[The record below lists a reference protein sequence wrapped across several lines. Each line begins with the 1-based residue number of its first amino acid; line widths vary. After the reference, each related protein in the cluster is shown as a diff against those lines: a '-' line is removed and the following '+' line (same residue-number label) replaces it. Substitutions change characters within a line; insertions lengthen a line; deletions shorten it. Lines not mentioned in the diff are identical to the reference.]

1 MTAIPDSVAAKLA
14 HLPDSPGVYLW
25 KDADGLVLYVGKAK
39 SLRSRVRSYFASDH
53 ETSVKTRHLVRLIC
67 DVETIVVPSEA
78 HALILENNLIKE
90 YRSRFNIAL
99 RDDKSYPYIK
109 VTLNEPYPRVFVT
122 RRFQS
127 DGARYFGPYT
137 DVGAMRRALNVV
149 KRIFTV
155 RSCRY
160 DMPAEMP
167 ERACLDWHI
176 GRCKAPCIALQTQDD
191 YRAMIGEVVEFLDG
205 KPEEVTRRVRK
216 MMEAASQR
224 LEFERAAELRDAL
237 LKLESIEEPTV
248 VMQVEGGDR
257 DVVGFARDGD
267 DACVSILRIR
277 NGKLLARDH
286 RYLANVEGESDDAI
300 LVAYL
305 LQHYQHQGERARDL
319 LLPFELAE
327 IALVQES
334 FPSSRLAVPQRGA
347 KRELM
352 DLAMQNA
359 RHLLEEMKLT
369 TDESDERAI
378 DPVYDLQRELGLAVV
393 PRSFVC
399 FDISHAQ
406 GRDTVASMVWFE
418 NGRPKRA
425 EYRKFKVEGEWG
437 NDDFA
442 SMNEVVTRYF
452 SRRVAESLPLPDLC
466 VIDGGKGQLHAA
478 QDALAA
484 IGLGS
489 LSLAS
494 LAKKDE
500 EVFLPGRSESLRLS
514 RRSPGLRLL
523 QMARDEAHRFAVTFQ
538 RARRTR
544 RTVTSQL
551 LEIPGVGPSKRRAL
565 LQVFGSVQGV
575 KDAGVVAIAGVPG
588 FSRASALKL
597 LLGLG
602 VELAAEVSAAAVVVP
617 LTEVAETAAS
627 AESAA
632 LSETAASAKQSALS
646 ELAESAESS
655 KLAEPSGLSESS
667 QLSEPAEPSELSAL
681 PALTENQTHLAS
693 RDAPLVPASGDVDN
707 AVPAVHPVPASPT

>member
-1 MTAIPDSVAAKLA
+1 MSGIPDVVAGKLA
-14 HLPDSPGVYLW
+14 SLPDSPGVYLW
-25 KDADGLVLYVGKAK
+25 KDAAGLVLYVGKAK

-53 ETSVKTRHLVRLIC
+53 EASVKTRHLVRLIR

-109 VTLNEPYPRVFVT
+109 VTINEPYPRVFVT
-122 RRFQS
+122 RQFKS
-127 DGARYFGPYT
+127 DGGRYFGPYT

-160 DMPAEMP
+160 DMPKEMP

-176 GRCKAPCIALQTQDD
+176 GRCKAPCIGLQTLDD
-191 YRAMIGEVVEFLDG
+191 YRAMIDDVLHFLDG
-205 KPEEVTRRVRK
+205 KPEEVTRRVRA
-216 MMEAASQR
+216 MMDAAAAS

-267 DACVSILRIR
+267 DACASILRIR
-277 NGKLLARDH
+277 DGKLLARDH
-286 RYLANVEGESDDAI
+286 RYLANVEDEPDDAI

-305 LQHYQHQGERARDL
+305 LQHYQLQSDRAREV
-319 LLPFELAE
+319 LLPFEPSE
-327 IALVQES
+327 FALLEAS
-334 FPSSRLAVPQRGA
+334 MPAARLLVPQRGA

-369 TDESDERAI
+369 TDESDERAT
-378 DPVYDLQRELGLAVV
+378 DPVYDLQRELGLAIV

-406 GRDTVASMVWFE
+406 GKDTVASMVWFE

-452 SRRVAESLPLPDLC
+452 TRRVSEGQPLPDLC

-484 IGLGS
+484 IGLS
-489 LSLAS
+489 AMALAS
-494 LAKKDE
+494 LAKKEE

-523 QMARDEAHRFAVTFQ
+523 QMSRDEAHRFAVTFQ
-538 RARRTR
+538 RARRSK

-551 LEIPGVGPSKRRAL
+551 LEIPGVGPNRRRAL
-565 LQVFGSVQGV
+565 LKEFGSVQGV
-575 KDAGVVAIAGVPG
+575 KDAGLDAIAKVPG
-588 FSRASALKL
+588 FSQAMARKVLS
-597 LLGLG
+597 GLG
-602 VELAAEVSAAAVVVP
+602 IELPPIDLMVANALPDSSPHASLERSEVH
-617 LTEVAETAAS
+617 VAQQLS
-627 AESAA
+627 AEPITSP
-632 LSETAASAKQSALS
+632 EPTA
-646 ELAESAESS
+646 E
-655 KLAEPSGLSESS
+655 
-667 QLSEPAEPSELSAL
+667 
-681 PALTENQTHLAS
+681 
-693 RDAPLVPASGDVDN
+693 
-707 AVPAVHPVPASPT
+707 

>member
-1 MTAIPDSVAAKLA
+1 MSAFPDIVAGKLA

-53 ETSVKTRHLVRLIC
+53 ETSVKTQHLVRLIR

-90 YRSRFNIAL
+90 YRPRFNIAL

-122 RRFQS
+122 RRFVS
-127 DGARYFGPYT
+127 DGGRYFGPYT
-137 DVGAMRRALNVV
+137 DVGAMRRALHVV

-176 GRCKAPCIALQTQDD
+176 GRCKAPCVGLQSLDD
-191 YRAMIGEVVEFLDG
+191 YRAMIADVVHFLDG
-205 KPEEVTRRVRK
+205 KPDEVTRRVRE
-216 MMEAASQR
+216 MMETAAER
-224 LEFERAAELRDAL
+224 LDFERAAELRDAL
-237 LKLESIEEPTV
+237 LKLETIAEPTV

-277 NGKLLARDH
+277 DGKLLARDH
-286 RYLANVEGESDDAI
+286 RYLANAEGELDDAI

-305 LQHYQHQGERARDL
+305 LQHYQHQTDRAREV
-319 LLPFELAE
+319 LLPFDLGEFE
-327 IALVQES
+327 LVQATL
-334 FPSSRLAVPQRGA
+334 PASRLLMPQRGA

-359 RHLLEEMKLT
+359 RHLLEELKLT
-369 TDESDERAI
+369 TDESDERAT

-418 NGRPKRA
+418 NGRPKRT

-452 SRRVAESLPLPDLC
+452 SRRVAESQPLPDLC

-478 QDALAA
+478 QNALAA
-484 IGLGS
+484 IGLGA
-489 LSLAS
+489 LALAS
-494 LAKKDE
+494 LAKKEE

-538 RARRTR
+538 RARRAK

-551 LEIPGVGPSKRRAL
+551 LEIPGVGPSRRRAL
-565 LQVFGSVQGV
+565 LKEFGSVQGV
-575 KDAGVVAIAGVPG
+575 RDAGLDAIAAVPG
-588 FSRASALKL
+588 FSSALAIRVL
-597 LLGLG
+597 TGLG
-602 VELAAEVSAAAVVVP
+602 VEPSVALVDSPTTPSASASDTTP
-617 LTEVAETAAS
+617 EILTEI
-627 AESAA
+627 
-632 LSETAASAKQSALS
+632 
-646 ELAESAESS
+646 
-655 KLAEPSGLSESS
+655 
-667 QLSEPAEPSELSAL
+667 PAEI
-681 PALTENQTHLAS
+681 LTEI
-693 RDAPLVPASGDVDN
+693 PARI
-707 AVPAVHPVPASPT
+707 PVGADPPHGIPST

>member
-1 MTAIPDSVAAKLA
+1 MSGIPDVVAGKLA

-25 KDADGLVLYVGKAK
+25 KDAAGGVLYVGKAK
-39 SLRSRVRSYFASDH
+39 RLRSRVRSYFGSDH
-53 ETSVKTRHLVRLIC
+53 EASIKTRHLVTLIQ

-90 YRSRFNIAL
+90 YHPRFNIAL

-109 VTLNEPYPRVFVT
+109 VTLQEPYPRVFVT

-137 DVGAMRRALNVV
+137 DVGAMRRALHVV

-176 GRCKAPCIALQTQDD
+176 GRCKAPCIGLQSLAD
-191 YRAMIGEVVEFLDG
+191 YRSMIDDVVRFLDG
-205 KPEEVTRRVRK
+205 RPEEVTRRVRE
-216 MMEAASQR
+216 MMEVAAER

-237 LKLESIEEPTV
+237 LKLETIEEPTA

-277 NGKLLARDH
+277 DGKLLARDH
-286 RYLANVEGESDDAI
+286 RYLGNVEGEPDDAI

-305 LQHYQHQGERARDL
+305 LQHYQHQSERTREL

-327 IALVQES
+327 RELVEAS
-334 FPSSRLAVPQRGA
+334 LTSSRLLVPQRGA

-378 DPVYDLQRELGLAVV
+378 DPVYDLQRELGLESV

-452 SRRVAESLPLPDLC
+452 SRRTAEALPLPDLC

-484 IGLGS
+484 IGLGA
-489 LSLAS
+489 LPIAS
-494 LAKKDE
+494 LAKKEE

-523 QMARDEAHRFAVTFQ
+523 QQARDEAHRFAVTFQ
-538 RARRTR
+538 RARRAK

-551 LEIPGVGPSKRRAL
+551 LEIPGVGPSRRRAL
-565 LQVFGSVQGV
+565 LKEFGSVQGV
-575 KDAGVVAIAGVPG
+575 KDAGLDAIIAVPG
-588 FSRASALKL
+588 FSRNLAERVLT
-597 LLGLG
+597 GLG
-602 VELAAEVSAAAVVVP
+602 IEIPVSPEPPVNAHER
-617 LTEVAETAAS
+617 TE
-627 AESAA
+627 
-632 LSETAASAKQSALS
+632 
-646 ELAESAESS
+646 
-655 KLAEPSGLSESS
+655 
-667 QLSEPAEPSELSAL
+667 
-681 PALTENQTHLAS
+681 
-693 RDAPLVPASGDVDN
+693 
-707 AVPAVHPVPASPT
+707 

>member
-1 MTAIPDSVAAKLA
+1 MSAIPETVAGKLA
-14 HLPDSPGVYLW
+14 HLPDSPGVYLF
-25 KDADGLVLYVGKAK
+25 KDAAGLVLYVGKAK

-53 ETSVKTRHLVRLIC
+53 EASVKTRHLVRLVR

-109 VTLNEPYPRVFVT
+109 VTLNEPYPRVYVT
-122 RRFQS
+122 RRFLS

-160 DMPAEMP
+160 DMPVEMP

-176 GRCKAPCIALQTQDD
+176 GRCKAPCIGLQSLTD
-191 YRAMIGEVVEFLDG
+191 YRAMIADVVQFLDG
-205 KPEEVTRRVRK
+205 RPDEVTRRVRA
-216 MMEAASQR
+216 MMEAASAA

-286 RYLANVEGESDDAI
+286 RYLANAEGESDDAI

-305 LQHYQHQGERARDL
+305 LQHYQQQPERAREV
-319 LLPFELAE
+319 LLPFEMAELALIE
-327 IALVQES
+327 TTMGA
-334 FPSSRLAVPQRGA
+334 SRLLVPQRGA

-359 RHLLEEMKLT
+359 RHLLEELKLT
-369 TDESDERAI
+369 SEESDERAT
-378 DPVYDLQRELGLAVV
+378 DPVYDLQRELGLSIV

-406 GRDTVASMVWFE
+406 GRDVVASMVWFE
-418 NGRPKRA
+418 NGRPKRS
-425 EYRKFKVEGEWG
+425 EYRKFKVEGAWG

-452 SRRVAESLPLPDLC
+452 SRRVAEVLPLPDLC

-484 IGLGS
+484 IGLTT
-489 LSLAS
+489 LALAS
-494 LAKKDE
+494 LAKREE

-538 RARRTR
+538 RARRSK

-551 LEIPGVGPSKRRAL
+551 LEIPGVGPNRRRAL
-565 LQVFGSVQGV
+565 LTVFGSVQGV
-575 KDAGVVAIAGVPG
+575 REAGLVAIAAVPG
-588 FSRASALKL
+588 FSTALAHKVL
-597 LLGLG
+597 TGLG
-602 VELAAEVSAAAVVVP
+602 VEVPVLDAADIVD
-617 LTEVAETAAS
+617 VADS
-627 AESAA
+627 
-632 LSETAASAKQSALS
+632 
-646 ELAESAESS
+646 
-655 KLAEPSGLSESS
+655 
-667 QLSEPAEPSELSAL
+667 
-681 PALTENQTHLAS
+681 
-693 RDAPLVPASGDVDN
+693 VPAVDAVDVEN
-707 AVPAVHPVPASPT
+707 AVPSTQSSNNQSGPE

>member
-1 MTAIPDSVAAKLA
+1 MSGIPDVVSGKLA
-14 HLPDSPGVYLW
+14 SLPDSPGVYLW
-25 KDADGLVLYVGKAK
+25 KDDAGLVLYVGKAK
-39 SLRSRVRSYFASDH
+39 SLRSRVRSYFANDH
-53 ETSVKTRHLVRLIC
+53 EASVKTRHLVRLIR

-90 YRSRFNIAL
+90 YRPRFNIAL

-109 VTLNEPYPRVFVT
+109 VTLHEPYPRVLVT
-122 RRFQS
+122 RRFLS

-160 DMPAEMP
+160 DMPKEMP

-176 GRCKAPCIALQTQDD
+176 GRCKAPCIGLQSLGD
-191 YRAMIGEVVEFLDG
+191 YRAMIGDVVQFLDG
-205 KPEEVTRRVRK
+205 KPEEVTRRVRA
-216 MMEAASQR
+216 MMAAAAER
-224 LEFERAAELRDAL
+224 LEFERAAQLRDAL
-237 LKLESIEEPTV
+237 VKLESIEEPTV

-267 DACVSILRIR
+267 DACASILRIR
-277 NGKLLARDH
+277 DGKLLARDH
-286 RYLANVEGESDDAI
+286 RYLANVEDEPDDAI

-305 LQHYQHQGERARDL
+305 LQHYQLQSERAREV
-319 LLPFELAE
+319 LLPFELSE
-327 IALVQES
+327 FALVEAS
-334 FPSSRLAVPQRGA
+334 MPSSRLLVPQRGA

-418 NGRPKRA
+418 NGRPKRS

-452 SRRVAESLPLPDLC
+452 ARRLSESQPLPDLC

-484 IGLGS
+484 IGLS
-489 LSLAS
+489 ALALAS
-494 LAKKDE
+494 LAKKEE

-523 QMARDEAHRFAVTFQ
+523 QLARDEAHRFALTFQ
-538 RARRTR
+538 RTRRTK

-551 LEIPGVGPSKRRAL
+551 LEIPGVGPNRRRAL
-565 LQVFGSVQGV
+565 LKEFGSVQGV
-575 KDAGVVAIAGVPG
+575 RDAGLEAIAAMPG
-588 FSRASALKL
+588 FSL
-597 LLGLG
+597 LLARNVLIGLG
-602 VELAAEVSAAAVVVP
+602 VSLPPLPGVGTADVVVQDP
-617 LTEVAETAAS
+617 EPQPDDMPGAANQSPAGQHSPHETAA
-627 AESAA
+627 E
-632 LSETAASAKQSALS
+632 
-646 ELAESAESS
+646 
-655 KLAEPSGLSESS
+655 
-667 QLSEPAEPSELSAL
+667 
-681 PALTENQTHLAS
+681 
-693 RDAPLVPASGDVDN
+693 
-707 AVPAVHPVPASPT
+707 

>member
-1 MTAIPDSVAAKLA
+1 MSAIPDIVAGKLA

-25 KDADGLVLYVGKAK
+25 KDAAGLVLYVGKAK
-39 SLRSRVRSYFASDH
+39 SLRSRVRSYFSSDH
-53 ETSVKTRHLVRLIC
+53 ETSVKTRHLVRLIQ

-90 YRSRFNIAL
+90 YRPRFNIAL

-176 GRCKAPCIALQTQDD
+176 GRCKAPCIGLQTLPD
-191 YRAMIGEVVEFLDG
+191 YRAMISDVVQFLDG
-205 KPEEVTRRVRK
+205 KPDEVTRRVRE
-216 MMEAASQR
+216 MMEAAAAN
-224 LEFERAAELRDAL
+224 LEFERAGELRDAL

-277 NGKLLARDH
+277 DGKLLARDH
-286 RYLANVEGESDDAI
+286 RYLANVEGEPDDAI

-305 LQHYQHQGERARDL
+305 LQHYQHQAERAREV
-319 LLPFELAE
+319 LLPFELGE
-327 IALVQES
+327 LELVQ
-334 FPSSRLAVPQRGA
+334 PSLVTSRLLVPQRGA

-369 TDESDERAI
+369 TDESDERAT
-378 DPVYDLQRELGLAVV
+378 DPVYDLQRELGLALV

-406 GRDTVASMVWFE
+406 GRDVVASMVWFE
-418 NGRPKRA
+418 NGRPKRS

-452 SRRVAESLPLPDLC
+452 TRRVAEELPLPDLC

-484 IGLGS
+484 IGLGTQA
-489 LSLAS
+489 LAS
-494 LAKKDE
+494 LAKKEE

-538 RARRTR
+538 RARRAK
-544 RTVTSQL
+544 RTVSSQL
-551 LEIPGVGPSKRRAL
+551 LEIPGVGPNRRRAL
-565 LQVFGSVQGV
+565 LTAFGSVQGV
-575 KDAGVVAIAGVPG
+575 KDAGLAAIAATPG
-588 FSRASALKL
+588 FSKALATRVL
-597 LLGLG
+597 TGLG
-602 VELAAEVSAAAVVVP
+602 VEI
-617 LTEVAETAAS
+617 
-627 AESAA
+627 
-632 LSETAASAKQSALS
+632 
-646 ELAESAESS
+646 
-655 KLAEPSGLSESS
+655 
-667 QLSEPAEPSELSAL
+667 PAEIPAEIPMAGSVQIPVAATPTLSTSMDEPMTVLDAADHPTL
-681 PALTENQTHLAS
+681 HADAIAQPTTADTTE
-693 RDAPLVPASGDVDN
+693 
-707 AVPAVHPVPASPT
+707 

>member
-1 MTAIPDSVAAKLA
+1 MPDIVAGKLA

-25 KDADGLVLYVGKAK
+25 KDAAGQVLYVGKAK
-39 SLRSRVRSYFASDH
+39 NLRSRVRSYFASDH
-53 ETSVKTRHLVRLIC
+53 ETSVKTRHLVRLIA

-109 VTLNEPYPRVFVT
+109 VTVQEPFPRVFVT

-137 DVGAMRRALNVV
+137 DVGAMRRALHVV

-160 DMPAEMP
+160 DMPTEMP

-176 GRCKAPCIALQTQDD
+176 GRCKAPCIGLQSQGE
-191 YRAMIGEVVEFLDG
+191 YGAMIADVVRFLDG
-205 KPEEVTRRVRK
+205 RPEEVTRRVHQ
-216 MMEAASQR
+216 MMAAAAER
-224 LEFERAAELRDAL
+224 LDFERAAELRDAL
-237 LKLESIEEPTV
+237 VKLETIEEPTA

-277 NGKLLARDH
+277 AGKLLARDH
-286 RYLANVEGESDDAI
+286 RYLGNCEDEPDDAI
-300 LVAYL
+300 LIAYL
-305 LQHYQHQGERARDL
+305 LQHYQHQSERAREV
-319 LLPFELAE
+319 LLPFELRE
-327 IALVQES
+327 LSLVQTS
-334 FPSSRLAVPQRGA
+334 LGSTRLLVPQRGA

-369 TDESDERAI
+369 TDESEERAI

-406 GRDTVASMVWFE
+406 GRDVVASMVWFE
-418 NGRPKRA
+418 NGRPKRS
-425 EYRKFKVEGEWG
+425 EYRKFKVEGAWG

-452 SRRVAESLPLPDLC
+452 SRRTTEGLPLPDLC

-484 IGLGS
+484 IGLGAQP
-489 LSLAS
+489 LAS

-523 QMARDEAHRFAVTFQ
+523 QLARDEAHRFAVTFQ
-538 RARRTR
+538 RARRAK

-551 LEIPGVGPSKRRAL
+551 LEIPGVGPTRRRAL

-575 KDAGVVAIAGVPG
+575 RDAGLEAVAGVPG
-588 FSRASALKL
+588 FSTAMARKVLI
-597 LLGLG
+597 GLG
-602 VELAAEVSAAAVVVP
+602 VELPATPTVIDATIVERPAAAAEGAADGEPPGSAHAGASAA
-617 LTEVAETAAS
+617 
-627 AESAA
+627 ESP
-632 LSETAASAKQSALS
+632 SSSS
-646 ELAESAESS
+646 PELE
-655 KLAEPSGLSESS
+655 
-667 QLSEPAEPSELSAL
+667 
-681 PALTENQTHLAS
+681 
-693 RDAPLVPASGDVDN
+693 
-707 AVPAVHPVPASPT
+707 

>member
-1 MTAIPDSVAAKLA
+1 MSGIPDVVAGKLA
-14 HLPDSPGVYLW
+14 SLPDSPGVYLW
-25 KDADGLVLYVGKAK
+25 KDAAGLVLYVGKAK

-53 ETSVKTRHLVRLIC
+53 EASVKTRHLVRLIR

-109 VTLNEPYPRVFVT
+109 VTINEPYPRVFVT
-122 RRFQS
+122 RQFKS
-127 DGARYFGPYT
+127 DGGRYFGPYT

-160 DMPAEMP
+160 DMPKEMP

-176 GRCKAPCIALQTQDD
+176 GRCKAPCIGLQTLDD
-191 YRAMIGEVVEFLDG
+191 YRAMIDDVLHFLDG
-205 KPEEVTRRVRK
+205 KPEEVTRRVRA
-216 MMEAASQR
+216 MMDAAAAS

-267 DACVSILRIR
+267 DACASILRIR
-277 NGKLLARDH
+277 DGKLLARDH
-286 RYLANVEGESDDAI
+286 RYLANVEDEPDDAI

-305 LQHYQHQGERARDL
+305 LQHYQLQSDRAREV
-319 LLPFELAE
+319 LLPFEPSE
-327 IALVQES
+327 FALLEAS
-334 FPSSRLAVPQRGA
+334 MPAARLLVPQRGA

-369 TDESDERAI
+369 TDESDERAT
-378 DPVYDLQRELGLAVV
+378 DPVYDLQRELGLAIV

-406 GRDTVASMVWFE
+406 GKDTVASMVWFE

-452 SRRVAESLPLPDLC
+452 TRRVSEGQPLPDLC

-484 IGLGS
+484 IGLS
-489 LSLAS
+489 AMALAS
-494 LAKKDE
+494 LAKKEE

-523 QMARDEAHRFAVTFQ
+523 QMSRDEAHRFAVTFQ
-538 RARRTR
+538 RARRSK

-551 LEIPGVGPSKRRAL
+551 LEIPGVGPNRRRAL
-565 LQVFGSVQGV
+565 LKEFGSVQGV
-575 KDAGVVAIAGVPG
+575 KDAGLDAIAKVPG
-588 FSRASALKL
+588 FSQAMARKVLS
-597 LLGLG
+597 GLG
-602 VELAAEVSAAAVVVP
+602 IELPPIDLMVANALPDSSPHASLERSEVH
-617 LTEVAETAAS
+617 VA
-627 AESAA
+627 
-632 LSETAASAKQSALS
+632 Q
-646 ELAESAESS
+646 
-655 KLAEPSGLSESS
+655 
-667 QLSEPAEPSELSAL
+667 QLSTEPITSPEPTAE
-681 PALTENQTHLAS
+681 
-693 RDAPLVPASGDVDN
+693 
-707 AVPAVHPVPASPT
+707 

>member
-1 MTAIPDSVAAKLA
+1 MSGISDVVTGKLA
-14 HLPDSPGVYLW
+14 SLPDSPGVYLW
-25 KDADGLVLYVGKAK
+25 KDAAGLVLYVGKAK
-39 SLRSRVRSYFASDH
+39 SLRSRVRSYFACDH
-53 ETSVKTRHLVRLIC
+53 EASVKTRHLVRLIR

-90 YRSRFNIAL
+90 YRPRFNIAL

-109 VTLNEPYPRVFVT
+109 VTLNEPYPRVLVT

-137 DVGAMRRALNVV
+137 DVGAMRKALNVV

-160 DMPAEMP
+160 DMPKEMP

-176 GRCKAPCIALQTQDD
+176 GRCKAPCIGLQSLED
-191 YRAMIGEVVEFLDG
+191 YRNMIGDVVQFLDG
-205 KPEEVTRRVRK
+205 KPDEVTRRVRA
-216 MMEAASQR
+216 MMDAAAAS

-267 DACVSILRIR
+267 DACASILRIR
-277 NGKLLARDH
+277 DGKLLARDH
-286 RYLANVEGESDDAI
+286 RYLANVEDEPDDAI

-305 LQHYQHQGERARDL
+305 LQHYQLQSDRAREV
-319 LLPFELAE
+319 LLPFDLSEF
-327 IALVQES
+327 ALVEAS
-334 FPSSRLAVPQRGA
+334 MPSSRLLVPQRGA

-399 FDISHAQ
+399 FDISHSQ
-406 GRDTVASMVWFE
+406 GKDVVASMVWFE

-452 SRRVAESLPLPDLC
+452 TRRVSESLPLPDLC

-478 QDALAA
+478 QDALVL
-484 IGLGS
+484 IGLS
-489 LSLAS
+489 AMALAS
-494 LAKKDE
+494 LAKKEE

-538 RARRTR
+538 RARRSK

-551 LEIPGVGPSKRRAL
+551 LEIPGVGPNRRRAL
-565 LQVFGSVQGV
+565 LKEFGSVQGV
-575 KDAGVVAIAGVPG
+575 KDAGLEAIAAVPG
-588 FSRASALKL
+588 FSLQMATKVLT
-597 LLGLG
+597 GLG
-602 VELAAEVSAAAVVVP
+602 VELPPTPVADVDAGATPVAVPETSVTYVAEPIDIAALVVPDGTTQHTPPQTAAE
-617 LTEVAETAAS
+617 
-627 AESAA
+627 
-632 LSETAASAKQSALS
+632 
-646 ELAESAESS
+646 
-655 KLAEPSGLSESS
+655 
-667 QLSEPAEPSELSAL
+667 
-681 PALTENQTHLAS
+681 
-693 RDAPLVPASGDVDN
+693 
-707 AVPAVHPVPASPT
+707 

>member
-1 MTAIPDSVAAKLA
+1 MSAIPDVVAGKLA

-25 KDADGLVLYVGKAK
+25 KDSAGLVLYVGKAK
-39 SLRSRVRSYFASDH
+39 SLRSRVRSYFGSDH
-53 ETSVKTRHLVRLIC
+53 EASVKTRHLVGLIH
-67 DVETIVVPSEA
+67 DVDTIVVPSEA

-90 YRSRFNIAL
+90 YRPRFNIAL

-109 VTLNEPYPRVFVT
+109 VTLQEPYPRVVVT
-122 RRFQS
+122 RRFES

-149 KRIFTV
+149 KRLFTV

-176 GRCKAPCIALQTQDD
+176 GRCKAPCIGLQSLDD
-191 YRAMIGEVVEFLDG
+191 YRAMINDVITFLDG
-205 KPEEVTRRVRK
+205 KPEEVTRRVRD
-216 MMEAASQR
+216 MMERAAAN

-237 LKLESIEEPTV
+237 LKLETIEEPTV

-267 DACVSILRIR
+267 DACASILRIR
-277 NGKLLARDH
+277 DGKLLARDH
-286 RYLANVEGESDDAI
+286 RYLANVEGETDDAI

-305 LQHYQHQGERARDL
+305 LQHYQHLSERAREV
-319 LLPFELAE
+319 LLPFEPGELE
-327 IALVQES
+327 LVQAS
-334 FPSSRLAVPQRGA
+334 LVSSRLLVPQRGA

-359 RHLLEEMKLT
+359 RHLLEELKLT
-369 TDESDERAI
+369 TDESDERAT
-378 DPVYDLQRELGLAVV
+378 DPVYDLQRELGLEIV

-442 SMNEVVTRYF
+442 SMSEVVTRYF
-452 SRRVAESLPLPDLC
+452 TRRLADQLALPDLC

-484 IGLGS
+484 IGLPNQP
-489 LSLAS
+489 LAS
-494 LAKKDE
+494 LAKKEE

-538 RARRTR
+538 RARRAK

-551 LEIPGVGPSKRRAL
+551 LEIPGVGPNRRRAL
-565 LQVFGSVQGV
+565 LTAFGSVQGV
-575 KDAGVVAIAGVPG
+575 KDAGLDAISQVPG
-588 FSRASALKL
+588 FSKALATRVL
-597 LLGLG
+597 VGLG
-602 VELAAEVSAAAVVVP
+602 ISVPTDEPAAVSAMSTD
-617 LTEVAETAAS
+617 L
-627 AESAA
+627 
-632 LSETAASAKQSALS
+632 
-646 ELAESAESS
+646 
-655 KLAEPSGLSESS
+655 EP
-667 QLSEPAEPSELSAL
+667 P
-681 PALTENQTHLAS
+681 TQTI
-693 RDAPLVPASGDVDN
+693 PE
-707 AVPAVHPVPASPT
+707 